1 MRPIDY
7 EEILDADD
15 SAVIHDDDLSEAESS
30 PTVRMANALMV
41 NAFAKG
47 ASLIRLEPADG
58 SRIIQYKIDGRWHDE
73 VELPRSLSDDVARRF
88 KLMAAI
94 PPHEPDAALGQFL
107 LRLGEDGPDLQIR
120 VLMRPAAN
128 GQRQLVRLVPE
139 AEAACLTWRL
149 HEGTEAAELKLR
161 WDHEHVTRLAR
172 SAQPAAAEEATRAFL
187 EVAESLLPGA
197 YRMALEAHMLLAG
210 LAEDEGAVDRAI
222 SELGIAIEIAHTLG
236 APPMSTSVILE
247 RLAELLEESGKLDAA
262 IDARLEAADLV
273 ETTLGHDDPY
283 IAGVL
288 SRLGDTLASGGRL
301 DEANAAYD
309 EAIRI
314 LSDLTGDDDLEL
326 RELVA
331 ASARIVAPRL

>member
-1 MRPIDY
+1 
-7 EEILDADD
+7 
-15 SAVIHDDDLSEAESS
+15 
-30 PTVRMANALMV
+30 
-41 NAFAKG
+41 
-47 ASLIRLEPADG
+47 
-58 SRIIQYKIDGRWHDE
+58 
-73 VELPRSLSDDVARRF
+73 
-88 KLMAAI
+88 
-94 PPHEPDAALGQFL
+94 
-107 LRLGEDGPDLQIR
+107 
-120 VLMRPAAN
+120 
-128 GQRQLVRLVPE
+128 
-139 AEAACLTWRL
+139 
-149 HEGTEAAELKLR
+149 
-161 WDHEHVTRLAR
+161 
-172 SAQPAAAEEATRAFL
+172 
-187 EVAESLLPGA
+187 
-197 YRMALEAHMLLAG
+197 
-210 LAEDEGAVDRAI
+210 
-222 SELGIAIEIAHTLG
+222 
-236 APPMSTSVILE
+236 MSTSVILE